1 MLEAINTT
9 KETIGNDTEHAFTIE
24 IKRHPIC
31 VPEMGRTLMHLTVNQ
46 NDLISGEGIAKL
58 VTASGFL
65 PVAGHVLAHALD
77 AVALQLD
84 EATKAEES
92 TNDQAN

>member
-9 KETIGNDTEHAFTIE
+9 KQTIGKDTEITFIVE
-24 IKRHPIC
+24 IKQHPSC
-31 VPEMGRTLMHLTVNQ
+31 VPELANTLLHLTVNK

-58 VTASGFL
+58 ITAGGFL

-77 AVALQLD
+77 AVSLQV
-84 EATKAEES
+84 EQAANAKEN
-92 TNDQAN
+92 TND